1 MAAFAGTAIL
11 AVALSRGPLPQ
22 PQQALLLSCTTAS
35 LHADVTN
42 VTNVNVTPA
51 ERANGTRYYLLEFT
65 NTSHRSCVLNGYPRV
80 AAYTGLR
87 EIGSPAGLDTS
98 VRPRTVTLRPGDTAN
113 AELRYTETGSFEPAT
128 CQPVV
133 ASELRVYPPDSVK
146 PTVVNWR
153 APVCSRQ
160 GPEFL
165 VVQPVEPWAVRH
177 PGSDR

>member
-11 AVALSRGPLPQ
+11 AVALSRVPRPP
-22 PQQALLLSCTTAS
+22 PQQAVLLSCTTAS

-42 VTNVNVTPA
+42 VTNVTPA

-80 AAYTGLR
+80 AAFSGIR
-87 EIGSPAGLDTS
+87 EIGSPAALDHS
-98 VRPRTVTLRPGDTAN
+98 VRPRAVTLEPGATAN
-113 AELRYTETGSFEPAT
+113 AELRYTETGSFQRDT
-128 CQPVV
+128 CMPVV
-133 ASELRVYPPDSVK
+133 APELRVYPPDSVK

-153 APVCSRQ
+153 APVCSRP

-165 VVQPVEPWAVRH
+165 VVQPVEPWTVRH